1 MSGSG
6 RGGLPNKKS
15 LLARADMDRLGI
27 NPIEYLNKVFVEA
40 MQSYQEAKNPK
51 KNEEGK
57 EPYVV
62 IGAGAGFLSIA
73 SQAASQLASYYYPK
87 LSAIAI
93 KDMTGDGPEAQPLN
107 TKEAIKVIESDP
119 FRQHVETKD
128 VISQINS
135 NIETPLLSKGEG
147 KA

>member
-1 MSGSG
+1 VSGSG

-40 MQSYQEAKNPK
+40 MKCYESSIPSDRGDSRAQH
-51 KNEEGK
+51 
-57 EPYVV
+57 
-62 IGAGAGFLSIA
+62 LSVA

-93 KDMTGDGPEAQPLN
+93 KDMTGDGPEAQSLN

-119 FRQHVETKD
+119 FRQHIETKD
-128 VISQINS
+128 VVSQINS
-135 NIETPLLSKGEG
+135 NIETPILSKGEG